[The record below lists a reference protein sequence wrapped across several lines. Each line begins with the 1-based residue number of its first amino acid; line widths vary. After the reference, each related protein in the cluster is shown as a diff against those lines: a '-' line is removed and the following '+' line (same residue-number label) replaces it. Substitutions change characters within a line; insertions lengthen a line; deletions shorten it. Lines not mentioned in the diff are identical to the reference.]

1 MLNTLCI
8 QALATILIEVGLHT
22 DGKKKKPVNGSL
34 CKIEKYFS
42 VVQYSLLMAL

>member
-22 DGKKKKPVNGSL
+22 GGKKKTVNGSL